1 MLYMPIAVRER
12 RKIFTVFMNFNDK
25 IPQKPQ
31 EEVITNLR
39 LKYNEPEREKELAQV
54 CLSVCLS
61 VCPPICLS
69 AHLSVCQPNIY
80 WCSILS
86 LGIIWLSFEVVCN
99 NHILKKLIS
108 IYLLKKP
115 LKEEKHSSNE

>member
-1 MLYMPIAVRER
+1 MPIAVRER

-61 VCPPICLS
+61 ICLSVCLPICLS
-69 AHLSVCQPNIY
+69 VNQTSTGVQHCLWALY
-80 WCSILS
+80 
-86 LGIIWLSFEVVCN
+86 G
-99 NHILKKLIS
+99 
-108 IYLLKKP
+108 YLLRWYVIITF
-115 LKEEKHSSNE
+115 

>member
-1 MLYMPIAVRER
+1 MPIAVRER

-54 CLSVCLS
+54 CLSVCPSVYLS
-61 VCPPICLS
+61 ICLS
-69 AHLSVCQPNIY
+69 VNQTSTGVQYCLWALYDYLLRLYVITTF
-80 WCSILS
+80 W
-86 LGIIWLSFEVVCN
+86 
-99 NHILKKLIS
+99 KKLI
-108 IYLLKKP
+108 
-115 LKEEKHSSNE
+115 

>member
-1 MLYMPIAVRER
+1 MPIAVRER

-61 VCPPICLS
+61 VCL
-69 AHLSVCQPNIY
+69 
-80 WCSILS
+80 CSILFM
-86 LGIIWLSFEVVCN
+86 GIIWLSFEVVCN
-99 NHILKKLIS
+99 NPI
-108 IYLLKKP
+108 
-115 LKEEKHSSNE
+115 

>member
-1 MLYMPIAVRER
+1 MPIAVRER

-54 CLSVCLS
+54 CLSACL
-61 VCPPICLS
+61 PICLS
-69 AHLSVCQPNIY
+69 VNQTSTGVQYCLWALY
-80 WCSILS
+80 D
-86 LGIIWLSFEVVCN
+86 
-99 NHILKKLIS
+99 
-108 IYLLKKP
+108 YLLK
-115 LKEEKHSSNE
+115 LYVIITFLQCLFQFI

>member
-1 MLYMPIAVRER
+1 MPIAVRER

-54 CLSVCLS
+54 CLSVCSSVYLS
-61 VCPPICLS
+61 VCPSVCLS
-69 AHLSVCQPNIY
+69 TKHLLVFNIVFGHY
-80 WCSILS
+80 M
-86 LGIIWLSFEVVCN
+86 IIF
-99 NHILKKLIS
+99 
-108 IYLLKKP
+108 
-115 LKEEKHSSNE
+115 